1 MTTLERLEA
10 WREAGVITAAQ
21 HDSLAALARQDRFS
35 VYVETSALLYI
46 GVLSTVAGVV
56 WTFRDYLN
64 ALGHAAI
71 LSIFA
76 ALIASSMYYC
86 FSRGGPY
93 SNQEVEPPSL
103 VFDYVLYFGC
113 LTFSAMLVY
122 LETQM
127 GVFHPNA
134 QSPRVGD
141 PGFRGWE
148 THLLLASIVFG
159 GLAYR
164 FDNRFVLSL
173 ALSTLAAY
181 LGLTLDLC
189 DEIDTDRLRFY
200 AMGYGL
206 VVAGIGFALSRQ
218 GIKRHFLDV
227 FLHLGANAFLLAT
240 VSGAP
245 SPNGLLY
252 LALLLPLAA
261 ALIYLGVR
269 FERFAFVAYGTVYGY
284 AGLSAKILD
293 VLRSPTLSLAYLVI
307 TGSIVV
313 IALVVLSR
321 RFARNG

>member
-10 WREAGVITAAQ
+10 WRLAGVITAAQ
-21 HDSLAALARQDRFS
+21 HDSLAALARHTRFS

-56 WTFRDYLN
+56 WTFRDYVDN
-64 ALGHAAI
+64 LGHAAI

-76 ALIASSMYYC
+76 ALIAASMYYC

-93 SNQEVEPPSL
+93 SNEEVEPPSL

-113 LTFSAMLVY
+113 LTFSAMLAY

-127 GVFHPNA
+127 GVF
-134 QSPRVGD
+134 
-141 PGFRGWE
+141 RGWD
-148 THLLLASIVFG
+148 THLLLASAVFG

-173 ALSTLAAY
+173 ALSTLAGY
-181 LGLTLDLC
+181 LGLTLDLF
-189 DEIDTDRLRFY
+189 DEIDTDRLRLY

-206 VVAGIGFALSRQ
+206 VAAGIGFALYRLR
-218 GIKRHFLDV
+218 IKRHFLDV
-227 FLHLGANAFLLAT
+227 YLHVGANAFLLAT
-240 VSGAP
+240 VSGVP
-245 SPNGLLY
+245 STNGWLY
-252 LALLLPLAA
+252 LALLLPLAG

-269 FERFAFVAYGTVYGY
+269 FERFAFVAYGTLYGY
-284 AGLSAKILD
+284 AGLSAKLMEA
-293 VLRSPTLSLAYLVI
+293 LGSPTLSLAYLVV

-313 IALVVLSR
+313 IGLVVLSR

>member
-1 MTTLERLEA
+1 VTTIERLEA
-10 WREAGVITAAQ
+10 WRQAGVITAAQ
-21 HDSLAALARQDRFS
+21 HDSLAALTRHDRFS
-35 VYVETSALLYI
+35 VYVEISALLYI

-56 WTFRDYLN
+56 WTFRDYVN
-64 ALGHAAI
+64 NLGHAAI

-76 ALIASSMYYC
+76 ALIAASMYYC

-93 SNQEVEPPSL
+93 SNREVEPPSL
-103 VFDYVLYFGC
+103 LFDYVLYFGC
-113 LTFSAMLVY
+113 LTFAAMLAY
-122 LETQM
+122 LEVQI
-127 GVFHPNA
+127 GV
-134 QSPRVGD
+134 
-141 PGFRGWE
+141 FRGWE

-181 LGLTLDLC
+181 LGLTLELFDR
-189 DEIDTDRLRFY
+189 IDTDRLRLY

-206 VVAGIGFALSRQ
+206 VVAAIGFALYRFD
-218 GIKRHFLDV
+218 IKRHFLDV
-227 FLHLGANAFLLAT
+227 YLHVAANAFLLAT
-240 VSGAP
+240 VSGVP
-245 SPNGLLY
+245 SANGVLY

-269 FERFAFVAYGTVYGY
+269 FERFAFVAYGTLYGY
-284 AGLSAKILD
+284 AGLSAKLLD
-293 VLRSPTLSLAYLVI
+293 ALGSPTLSLAYLVV

>member
-10 WREAGVITAAQ
+10 WRQAGVITAAQ
-21 HDSLAALARQDRFS
+21 HDSLAALARHDRFS
-35 VYVETSALLYI
+35 VYVEISALLYI

-56 WTFRDYLN
+56 WTFRDYVN
-64 ALGHAAI
+64 NLGHSAI

-76 ALIASSMYYC
+76 ALIAASMYYC

-93 SNQEVEPPSL
+93 SNDEVDPPSL

-113 LTFSAMLVY
+113 LTFSAMLAY

-127 GVFHPNA
+127 GV
-134 QSPRVGD
+134 
-141 PGFRGWE
+141 FRGWE

-173 ALSTLAAY
+173 ALSTLAGS
-181 LGLTLDLC
+181 LGLTLDLF
-189 DEIDTDRLRFY
+189 DEIDTDRLRLY

-206 VVAGIGFALSRQ
+206 VVAGIGFALHRL

-227 FLHLGANAFLLAT
+227 YLHVGANAFLLAT
-240 VSGAP
+240 VSGVP
-245 SPNGLLY
+245 SGNGWLY

-269 FERFAFVAYGTVYGY
+269 FERFAFVAYGTLYGY
-284 AGLSAKILD
+284 AGLSAKL
-293 VLRSPTLSLAYLVI
+293 LEALGSPTLSLAYLVV

-313 IALVVLSR
+313 IGLVVLSR